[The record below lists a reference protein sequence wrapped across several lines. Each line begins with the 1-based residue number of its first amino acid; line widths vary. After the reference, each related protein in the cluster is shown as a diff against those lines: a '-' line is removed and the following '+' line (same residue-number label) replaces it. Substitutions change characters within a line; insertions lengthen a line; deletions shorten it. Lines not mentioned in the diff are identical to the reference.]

1 MDTPTSGGTPRARLE
16 PFLLAAFFDGKPTD
30 GGGYVH
36 KLGTLRVLRRMRSAT
51 LDIVVI
57 CDGPEAL
64 ATVAGHGL
72 RGVLQPRKGFRQ
84 LIGELSAARGA
95 RIYLGRS
102 LAPRL
107 SPVDRLL
114 TRLGAHLAF
123 FPGPDRRA
131 LQLHSHS
138 YVFSILDLAHLEHPE
153 FPEVSLFGEFERR
166 EQLYGD
172 ATRRAVAVVT
182 DSAQGRRLI
191 AEQYR
196 VPADRVFV
204 APFMMALSVQD
215 FVADQTTAAAVR
227 QRYGITDP
235 YVFYPAQFWA
245 HKNHRYLLAALRL
258 LRQRHGWAPQA
269 VLCGS
274 DKGELAAVRGY
285 AERAGVGDLVN
296 YCGFVPDE
304 HIPYLYAGAL
314 ALVMPTYFGP
324 TNIPPMEALRL
335 GVPVC
340 YSDLPSFREHLG
352 DAVRYVNLEDPG
364 SLADALQR
372 IRAESRAP
380 QPSTGSAP
388 GGESET
394 ADDSYFRVLSAIVA
408 RFRYRTQGPVIDDSA
423 H

>member
-1 MDTPTSGGTPRARLE
+1 LGSISRAGLE

-36 KLGTLRVLRRMRSAT
+36 KVGTLRVLRRMRSAT
-51 LDIVVI
+51 LDVVVI
-57 CDGPEAL
+57 CDTPEAL
-64 ATVAGHGL
+64 ATVAEHGL
-72 RGVLQPRKGFRQ
+72 RGVLQPRKGPRQ
-84 LIGELSAARGA
+84 LIGELSATRSA

-131 LQLHSHS
+131 LQLQAHS

-172 ATRRAVAVVT
+172 ATRRAVAVVA

-191 AEQYR
+191 VEQYR
-196 VPADRVFV
+196 VPAERVFV
-204 APFMMALSVQD
+204 APFMMALSVHD
-215 FVADQTTAAAVR
+215 FVADETIAAAVR
-227 QRYGITDP
+227 QRYGIADP

-245 HKNHRYLLAALRL
+245 HKNHRYLLAALRV

-274 DKGELAAVRGY
+274 DKGELVALRGY
-285 AERAGVGDLVN
+285 AQRAGVGDLVN

-304 HIPYLYAGAL
+304 HIPYLYKGAL

-352 DAVRYVNLEDPG
+352 DAVTYVDLEDPG
-364 SLADALQR
+364 SLANALQR
-372 IRAESRAP
+372 IRAEGRAP
-380 QPSTGSAP
+380 QRSTGAVP
-388 GGESET
+388 GGQPDT
-394 ADDSYFRVLSAIVA
+394 ADDIYHRVLSEIVA
-408 RFRYRTQGPVIDDSA
+408 RFRYKTQGPIVDVA
-423 H
+423 AL

>member
-1 MDTPTSGGTPRARLE
+1 MNTHNSGGAPRADLE
-16 PFLLAAFFDGKPTD
+16 PFVLAAFFDGKPTD

-36 KLGTLRVLRRMRSAT
+36 KVGTLRVLRRMQSEA
-51 LDIVVI
+51 LKVVVI
-57 CDGPEAL
+57 CDSPEAL
-64 ATVAGHGL
+64 KTVRDHGL

-84 LIGELSAARGA
+84 LIGELSASRTA

-114 TRLGAHLAF
+114 TRLGADLVF
-123 FPGPDRRA
+123 FAGPDRRA

-172 ATRRAVAVVT
+172 ATRRAVAVVV
-182 DSAQGRRLI
+182 DSEQGRRLLVQ
-191 AEQYR
+191 QYR
-196 VPADRVFV
+196 VPAPRVRV
-204 APFMMALSVQD
+204 APFMMSLSVQGFEPD
-215 FVADQTTAAAVR
+215 ESIAVSVR
-227 QRYGITDP
+227 QRYGTSDP
-235 YVFYPAQFWA
+235 YIFYPAQFWA
-245 HKNHRYLLAALRL
+245 HKNHRYIVAALRAM
-258 LRQRHGWAPQA
+258 RERHGWAPQA

-274 DKGELAAVRGY
+274 DKGTLDAVLRYADSVGVRELI
-285 AERAGVGDLVN
+285 N

-352 DAVRYVNLEDPG
+352 DAVTYVNLDDPR
-364 SLADALQR
+364 SLADALHR
-372 IRAESRAP
+372 IRSESHGPLACTPPPHSPSAE
-380 QPSTGSAP
+380 
-388 GGESET
+388 
-394 ADDSYFRVLSAIVA
+394 DLYFGVLSEIVE
-408 RFRYRTQGPVIDDSA
+408 RFRYKTGC
-423 H
+423 